1 MVHTRLVVLWGE
13 HSVTLSKVYVAA
25 LSQTDELPEDA
36 GIIKGIDAGG
46 EKGPAPIS
54 LKRTT

>member
-25 LSQTDELPEDA
+25 LSQTDELPADEA
-36 GIIKGIDAGG
+36 IIKGIDVRGD
-46 EKGPAPIS
+46 KGPAPIS